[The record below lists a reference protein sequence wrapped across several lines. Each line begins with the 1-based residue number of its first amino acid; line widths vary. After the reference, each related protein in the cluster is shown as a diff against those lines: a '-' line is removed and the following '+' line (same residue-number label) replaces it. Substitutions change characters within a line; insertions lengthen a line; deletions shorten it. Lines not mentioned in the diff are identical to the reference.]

1 MTAGARLGILG
12 GTLDP
17 VHLGHVETALAARDA
32 LALDRVLILPSRLPP
47 HRPHEPQASVFHRF
61 AMVALAVNGIEGL
74 EASDAELCAPG
85 PSYTADTLERFH
97 RNGVQASQIFFIVGA
112 DAFAEIET
120 WRRYPQVLD
129 LAHFV
134 VVSRPGFDV
143 GRIAERIPELRE
155 RIIVRPYDVAAAGK
169 ALVYVVPAATPDVS
183 STEIRRRLRA
193 GESIDGLVPDLVDVH
208 IRHHR
213 LYLDDSSSGL
223 IHSAADHLHGKD

>member
-1 MTAGARLGILG
+1 MTPFGILG
-12 GTLDP
+12 GTFDP
-17 VHLGHVETALAARDA
+17 IHDGHLGVAAAARAA
-32 LALDRVLILPSRLPP
+32 LGLATVQLAPARVPP
-47 HRPHEPQASVFHRF
+47 HRTGPLVSIYHRF
-61 AMVALAVNGIEGL
+61 AMVAIAAETDATLVACELGL
-74 EASDAELCAPG
+74 ESTE
-85 PSYTADTLERFH
+85 PSYTGALLEEFTRAGH
-97 RNGVQASQIFFIVGA
+97 AASQMVFIIGA

-155 RIIVRPYDVAAAGK
+155 RITVRLHDVVAAARPR
-169 ALVYVVPAATPDVS
+169 VYVLPAATPDVS

-193 GESIDGLVPDLVDVH
+193 GESIAGLVPDLVDAH

>member
-1 MTAGARLGILG
+1 MEG
-12 GTLDP
+12 
-17 VHLGHVETALAARDA
+17 VEVSD
-32 LALDRVLILPSRLPP
+32 
-47 HRPHEPQASVFHRF
+47 
-61 AMVALAVNGIEGL
+61 L
-74 EASDAELCAPG
+74 ELSSPG
-85 PSYTADTLERFH
+85 PSYTADTLARLSD
-97 RNGVQASQIFFIVGA
+97 RLGLSPRQIFFIIGA

-155 RIIVRPYDVAAAGK
+155 RITVRLHDVVAAARPR
-169 ALVYVVPAATPDVS
+169 VYVLPAATPDVS

-193 GESIDGLVPDLVDVH
+193 GESIAGLVPDLVDAH
-208 IRHHR
+208 IRQHR